1 MTHEVFSPIVKLNCA
16 HHQKHCLAISKG
28 TTPLQLFALVAFFL
42 WFPTNAFTVRP
53 PVTDSHYTSNQILM
67 SSINQYLELLLMM
80 IQIGHQSHVIAFT
93 LQNNY
98 QKYHLFVFVKTPQY
112 TLHSTS
118 FVRCL
123 LLCKSTL
130 SQLQFMSQWP
140 DLI

>member
-1 MTHEVFSPIVKLNCA
+1 
-16 HHQKHCLAISKG
+16 
-28 TTPLQLFALVAFFL
+28 
-42 WFPTNAFTVRP
+42 
-53 PVTDSHYTSNQILM
+53 
-67 SSINQYLELLLMM
+67 MM

-93 LQNNY
+93 LQNKH

-130 SQLQFMSQWP
+130 SQLQFMSQWLRGFCSRFGEIIIIAERP
-140 DLI
+140 FVMMNIGVFVTGTKFRGELVGGRRT